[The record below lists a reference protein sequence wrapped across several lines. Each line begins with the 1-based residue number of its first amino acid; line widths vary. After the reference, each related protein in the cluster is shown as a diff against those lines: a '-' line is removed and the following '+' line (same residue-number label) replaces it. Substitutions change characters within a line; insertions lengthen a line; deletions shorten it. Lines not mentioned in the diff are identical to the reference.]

1 MTSQLNVD
9 TIVDKAGSG
18 GSNVKMA
25 NTSTYV
31 SDGGNVAQNTVQGLC
46 KAWIDFNGTGTIA
59 TRDSFNVTSITDGG
73 TGIYTVTIA
82 NDMGN
87 VNYSTTGAAG
97 ENDDSGGNR
106 SLGLRA
112 RAAGSQN
119 VRGFRD
125 GVSAEDEPE
134 MCIHIMGDLA

>member
-1 MTSQLNVD
+1 MASELRVNTLKD
-9 TIVDKAGSG
+9 AAGNNSIG
-18 GSNVKMA
+18 MSYVAEGSAKV
-25 NTSTYV
+25 
-31 SDGGNVAQNTVQGLC
+31 
-46 KAWIDFNGTGTIA
+46 WINFNGTGTIA
-59 TRDSFNVTSITDGG
+59 TRASINVTSITDGG
-73 TGIYTVTIA
+73 TGLYTVTIA

-119 VRGFRD
+119 LRGFRD
-125 GVSAEDEPE
+125 GVAADDMAE
-134 MCIHIMGDLA
+134 MCIQITGDLA

>member
-1 MTSQLNVD
+1 MASELRVNTLKDASGNNSIGMSYV
-9 TIVDKAGSG
+9 AEGSAK
-18 GSNVKMA
+18 V
-25 NTSTYV
+25 
-31 SDGGNVAQNTVQGLC
+31 
-46 KAWIDFNGTGTIA
+46 WINFNGTGTIA

-73 TGIYTVTIA
+73 TGLYTVTIA

-119 VRGFRD
+119 LRGFRD
-125 GVSAEDEPE
+125 GISADDMAE
-134 MCIHIMGDLA
+134 MCIQITGDLA

>member
-1 MTSQLNVD
+1 MASELRVNTLKDASGNNSIGMSYV
-9 TIVDKAGSG
+9 AEGSAK
-18 GSNVKMA
+18 V
-25 NTSTYV
+25 
-31 SDGGNVAQNTVQGLC
+31 
-46 KAWIDFNGTGTIA
+46 WINFNGTGTIA

-73 TGIYTVTIA
+73 TGLYTVTIA

-119 VRGFRD
+119 LRGFRD
-125 GVSAEDEPE
+125 GVSADDMAE
-134 MCIHIMGDLA
+134 MCIQITGDLA

>member
-1 MTSQLNVD
+1 MASELRVNTLKDAAGNNINVMSY
-9 TIVDKAGSG
+9 VAEGSAK
-18 GSNVKMA
+18 V
-25 NTSTYV
+25 
-31 SDGGNVAQNTVQGLC
+31 
-46 KAWIDFNGTGTIA
+46 WINFNGTGTIA

-73 TGIYTVTIA
+73 TGLYTVTIA

-119 VRGFRD
+119 LRGFRD
-125 GVSAEDEPE
+125 GVSADDMAE
-134 MCIHIMGDLA
+134 MCIQITGDLA

>member
-1 MTSQLNVD
+1 MASELRVNNLKD
-9 TIVDKAGSG
+9 AAGNNSIG
-18 GSNVKMA
+18 MSYVAEGSAKV
-25 NTSTYV
+25 
-31 SDGGNVAQNTVQGLC
+31 
-46 KAWIDFNGTGTIA
+46 WINFNGTGTIA

-73 TGIYTVTIA
+73 TGLYTVTIA

-119 VRGFRD
+119 LRGFRD
-125 GVSAEDEPE
+125 GVSADDMAE
-134 MCIHIMGDLA
+134 MCIQITGDLA

>member
-1 MTSQLNVD
+1 MGFGTLAFDTLQTSDSKNTGTNKTLD
-9 TIVDKAGSG
+9 TSFVFNGSAK
-18 GSNVKMA
+18 V
-25 NTSTYV
+25 
-31 SDGGNVAQNTVQGLC
+31 
-46 KAWIDFNGTGTIA
+46 WINFNGTGTIA

-73 TGIYTVTIA
+73 TGLYTVTIA

-106 SLGLRA
+106 SLGLRE

-119 VRGFRD
+119 LRGFQD
-125 GVSAEDEPE
+125 GVSAGDYAE
-134 MCIHIMGDLA
+134 MCIQINGDLA

>member
-1 MTSQLNVD
+1 MASELRVNTLKDASGNNSIGMSYV
-9 TIVDKAGSG
+9 AEGSAK
-18 GSNVKMA
+18 V
-25 NTSTYV
+25 
-31 SDGGNVAQNTVQGLC
+31 
-46 KAWIDFNGTGTIA
+46 WINFNGTGTIA

-73 TGIYTVTIA
+73 TGLYTVTIA

-119 VRGFRD
+119 LRGFRD
-125 GVSAEDEPE
+125 GVAADDMAE
-134 MCIHIMGDLA
+134 MCIQITGDLA